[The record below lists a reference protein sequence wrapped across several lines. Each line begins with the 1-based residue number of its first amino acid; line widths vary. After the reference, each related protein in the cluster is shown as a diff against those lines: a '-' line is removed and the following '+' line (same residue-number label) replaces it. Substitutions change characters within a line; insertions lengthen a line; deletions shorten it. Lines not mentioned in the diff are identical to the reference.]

1 MDSKKREGGQ
11 PSAPDCLPSLMCHV
25 ATSYTVQLQ
34 SGGCSLAVAKTA
46 SGTGGGLHRQAIR
59 FTCTSGALR
68 RSSASFTAV
77 SFNTKMSS
85 RESASVFRKTRP
97 QTEGKPLSLCIKRKK
112 QWISRTLLK
121 NVQRQLK
128 KVPDY
133 DMVLPHNPLQ
143 HEVLEA
149 MKRFFQNR
157 QYDVLVSLRQLLLT
171 AAVVCLFCIPCFAG
185 EWSVSLGMNGGD
197 ADTITG
203 DLSLRYTLN
212 PFYGNDML
220 EIRPLI
226 ECAGVY
232 WKRDH
237 DAIWG
242 GGIAGGAVVDFWREG
257 SWRPYVSGSFGG
269 FMLSDNKIAS
279 HSLGC
284 NFQFRTKG
292 SAGIRFGESY
302 RHDVQVDVAH
312 FSNAGLNNHNSGF
325 NYLWRFIRI
334 PLLGVPMKRK
344 RPTLRYDDRLLG
356 AAPFLPLHLS
366 QNNKRRPGTLPILGL
381 LLCPASNAL
390 ERLLCQDAFFH
401 WHQPFPLWL

>member
-1 MDSKKREGGQ
+1 MPWPKPQAKPAADSTGK
-11 PSAPDCLPSLMCHV
+11 PSGSPAQAVRCAAPVIGFL
-25 ATSYTVQLQ
+25 
-34 SGGCSLAVAKTA
+34 
-46 SGTGGGLHRQAIR
+46 
-59 FTCTSGALR
+59 
-68 RSSASFTAV
+68 TAV
-77 SFNTKMSS
+77 SFNTKVSS

-133 DMVLPHNPLQ
+133 DIVLPHNPLQ

-171 AAVVCLFCIPCFAG
+171 AAVLCLFCIPCFAG

-269 FMLSDNKIAS
+269 LHRQA
-279 HSLGC
+279 
-284 NFQFRTKG
+284 
-292 SAGIRFGESY
+292 IRFTCTSGAVRCAGHRLPY
-302 RHDVQVDVAH
+302 R
-312 FSNAGLNNHNSGF
+312 
-325 NYLWRFIRI
+325 RF
-334 PLLGVPMKRK
+334 L
-344 RPTLRYDDRLLG
+344 
-356 AAPFLPLHLS
+356 
-366 QNNKRRPGTLPILGL
+366 
-381 LLCPASNAL
+381 
-390 ERLLCQDAFFH
+390 
-401 WHQPFPLWL
+401 

>member
-1 MDSKKREGGQ
+1 
-11 PSAPDCLPSLMCHV
+11 MCHV

-46 SGTGGGLHRQAIR
+46 SETGGGLHRQAIR
-59 FTCTSGALR
+59 FTCTSGTLR

-77 SFNTKMSS
+77 SFNTKVSS

-112 QWISRTLLK
+112 QWTSRTLLK

-133 DMVLPHNPLQ
+133 DIVLPHNPLQ

-171 AAVVCLFCIPCFAG
+171 AAVLCLFCIPCFAG

-242 GGIAGGAVVDFWREG
+242 GGIAGGAVVDFWREENRPRQWKMRKTQKKRCKNRKNQKRNVDKKGNGAAGCAVPFPFKNTDYRFKAISPDLIRFALRNTSEKNKVITAG
-257 SWRPYVSGSFGG
+257 STKWSRMILMMTSFG
-269 FMLSDNKIAS
+269 SS
-279 HSLGC
+279 
-284 NFQFRTKG
+284 
-292 SAGIRFGESY
+292 
-302 RHDVQVDVAH
+302 
-312 FSNAGLNNHNSGF
+312 
-325 NYLWRFIRI
+325 
-334 PLLGVPMKRK
+334 
-344 RPTLRYDDRLLG
+344 
-356 AAPFLPLHLS
+356 
-366 QNNKRRPGTLPILGL
+366 
-381 LLCPASNAL
+381 
-390 ERLLCQDAFFH
+390 
-401 WHQPFPLWL
+401 

>member
-133 DMVLPHNPLQ
+133 DIVLLHNPLQ

-171 AAVVCLFCIPCFAG
+171 AAVLCLFCIPCFAG

-325 NYLWRFIRI
+325 KTYGVSYGFRF
-334 PLLGVPMKRK
+334 
-344 RPTLRYDDRLLG
+344 
-356 AAPFLPLHLS
+356 
-366 QNNKRRPGTLPILGL
+366 
-381 LLCPASNAL
+381 
-390 ERLLCQDAFFH
+390 
-401 WHQPFPLWL
+401 

>member
-1 MDSKKREGGQ
+1 
-11 PSAPDCLPSLMCHV
+11 
-25 ATSYTVQLQ
+25 
-34 SGGCSLAVAKTA
+34 
-46 SGTGGGLHRQAIR
+46 
-59 FTCTSGALR
+59 
-68 RSSASFTAV
+68 
-77 SFNTKMSS
+77 MSS

-133 DMVLPHNPLQ
+133 DIVLPHNPLQ

-171 AAVVCLFCIPCFAG
+171 AAVLCLFCIPCFAG

-257 SWRPYVSGSFGG
+257 SWRPYVLGSFGG

-325 NYLWRFIRI
+325 NTYGVSYGFRF
-334 PLLGVPMKRK
+334 
-344 RPTLRYDDRLLG
+344 
-356 AAPFLPLHLS
+356 
-366 QNNKRRPGTLPILGL
+366 
-381 LLCPASNAL
+381 
-390 ERLLCQDAFFH
+390 
-401 WHQPFPLWL
+401 

>member
-1 MDSKKREGGQ
+1 M
-11 PSAPDCLPSLMCHV
+11 
-25 ATSYTVQLQ
+25 
-34 SGGCSLAVAKTA
+34 
-46 SGTGGGLHRQAIR
+46 
-59 FTCTSGALR
+59 
-68 RSSASFTAV
+68 
-77 SFNTKMSS
+77 
-85 RESASVFRKTRP
+85 
-97 QTEGKPLSLCIKRKK
+97 
-112 QWISRTLLK
+112 LK

-133 DMVLPHNPLQ
+133 DIVLPHNPLQ

-171 AAVVCLFCIPCFAG
+171 AAVLCLFCIPCFAG

-325 NYLWRFIRI
+325 NAYGVSYGFRF
-334 PLLGVPMKRK
+334 
-344 RPTLRYDDRLLG
+344 
-356 AAPFLPLHLS
+356 
-366 QNNKRRPGTLPILGL
+366 
-381 LLCPASNAL
+381 
-390 ERLLCQDAFFH
+390 
-401 WHQPFPLWL
+401 

>member
-1 MDSKKREGGQ
+1 MPCGHFVHATTSKWRLFPCRGQNRKRNRRRT
-11 PSAPDCLPSLMCHV
+11 PP
-25 ATSYTVQLQ
+25 
-34 SGGCSLAVAKTA
+34 A
-46 SGTGGGLHRQAIR
+46 SHQVHLHKR
-59 FTCTSGALR
+59 CGALR

-77 SFNTKMSS
+77 SFNTKVSS

-133 DMVLPHNPLQ
+133 DIVLPHNPLQ

-171 AAVVCLFCIPCFAG
+171 AAVLCLFCIPCFAG

-257 SWRPYVSGSFGG
+257 SWRPYVSGSFGDSC
-269 FMLSDNKIAS
+269 FPTIKSPRTPLAATSSSAPKEVPVSALENPIAMM
-279 HSLGC
+279 
-284 NFQFRTKG
+284 FRLTWPIFPTPASTTTTPASIPMAFHTD
-292 SAGIRFGESY
+292 SAF
-302 RHDVQVDVAH
+302 
-312 FSNAGLNNHNSGF
+312 
-325 NYLWRFIRI
+325 
-334 PLLGVPMKRK
+334 
-344 RPTLRYDDRLLG
+344 
-356 AAPFLPLHLS
+356 
-366 QNNKRRPGTLPILGL
+366 RRPHEKEATYP
-381 LLCPASNAL
+381 
-390 ERLLCQDAFFH
+390 
-401 WHQPFPLWL
+401 PLRR

>member
-1 MDSKKREGGQ
+1 MRKVGLKQRVSRGDILRADPTWGGQ
-11 PSAPDCLPSLMCHV
+11 SGSPLATPFGRGAQSLKFFLKFLFRLTGRAPSCLSVRVPRLPAFSAGREIGTLV
-25 ATSYTVQLQ
+25 AGVMTRLRLFIVVVAYTL
-34 SGGCSLAVAKTA
+34 LAV
-46 SGTGGGLHRQAIR
+46 L
-59 FTCTSGALR
+59 
-68 RSSASFTAV
+68 TAV
-77 SFNTKMSS
+77 PAAAN
-85 RESASVFRKTRP
+85 ED
-97 QTEGKPLSLCIKRKK
+97 
-112 QWISRTLLK
+112 
-121 NVQRQLK
+121 QLK

-133 DMVLPHNPLQ
+133 DIVLPYNPLQ

-171 AAVVCLFCIPCFAG
+171 AAVLCLFCIPCFAG

-325 NYLWRFIRI
+325 NTYGVSYGFRF
-334 PLLGVPMKRK
+334 
-344 RPTLRYDDRLLG
+344 
-356 AAPFLPLHLS
+356 
-366 QNNKRRPGTLPILGL
+366 
-381 LLCPASNAL
+381 
-390 ERLLCQDAFFH
+390 
-401 WHQPFPLWL
+401 

>member
-1 MDSKKREGGQ
+1 
-11 PSAPDCLPSLMCHV
+11 
-25 ATSYTVQLQ
+25 
-34 SGGCSLAVAKTA
+34 
-46 SGTGGGLHRQAIR
+46 
-59 FTCTSGALR
+59 
-68 RSSASFTAV
+68 
-77 SFNTKMSS
+77 
-85 RESASVFRKTRP
+85 
-97 QTEGKPLSLCIKRKK
+97 
-112 QWISRTLLK
+112 
-121 NVQRQLK
+121 
-128 KVPDY
+128 
-133 DMVLPHNPLQ
+133 
-143 HEVLEA
+143 

-171 AAVVCLFCIPCFAG
+171 AAVLCLFCIPCFAG

-237 DAIWG
+237 DTIWG

-325 NYLWRFIRI
+325 NTYGVSYGFRF
-334 PLLGVPMKRK
+334 
-344 RPTLRYDDRLLG
+344 
-356 AAPFLPLHLS
+356 
-366 QNNKRRPGTLPILGL
+366 
-381 LLCPASNAL
+381 
-390 ERLLCQDAFFH
+390 
-401 WHQPFPLWL
+401 

>member
-1 MDSKKREGGQ
+1 
-11 PSAPDCLPSLMCHV
+11 
-25 ATSYTVQLQ
+25 
-34 SGGCSLAVAKTA
+34 
-46 SGTGGGLHRQAIR
+46 
-59 FTCTSGALR
+59 
-68 RSSASFTAV
+68 
-77 SFNTKMSS
+77 
-85 RESASVFRKTRP
+85 
-97 QTEGKPLSLCIKRKK
+97 
-112 QWISRTLLK
+112 
-121 NVQRQLK
+121 
-128 KVPDY
+128 
-133 DMVLPHNPLQ
+133 
-143 HEVLEA
+143 

-171 AAVVCLFCIPCFAG
+171 AAVLCLFCIPCFAG

-284 NFQFRTKG
+284 MQLSDF
-292 SAGIRFGESY
+292 SGII
-302 RHDVQVDVAH
+302 
-312 FSNAGLNNHNSGF
+312 NSRCSF
-325 NYLWRFIRI
+325 
-334 PLLGVPMKRK
+334 
-344 RPTLRYDDRLLG
+344 
-356 AAPFLPLHLS
+356 
-366 QNNKRRPGTLPILGL
+366 
-381 LLCPASNAL
+381 
-390 ERLLCQDAFFH
+390 
-401 WHQPFPLWL
+401 

>member
-1 MDSKKREGGQ
+1 MPWPKPQAKPAADSTGK
-11 PSAPDCLPSLMCHV
+11 PSGSPAQAVRCAGHRLPLPPFPLTQRCPPARAHPF
-25 ATSYTVQLQ
+25 
-34 SGGCSLAVAKTA
+34 SGKHG
-46 SGTGGGLHRQAIR
+46 
-59 FTCTSGALR
+59 LR
-68 RSSASFTAV
+68 RRGSLFPCV
-77 SFNTKMSS
+77 SK
-85 RESASVFRKTRP
+85 
-97 QTEGKPLSLCIKRKK
+97 
-112 QWISRTLLK
+112 WISRTLLK

-133 DMVLPHNPLQ
+133 DIVLPHNPLQ

-171 AAVVCLFCIPCFAG
+171 AAVLCLFCIPCFAG

-325 NYLWRFIRI
+325 NTYGVSYGFRF
-334 PLLGVPMKRK
+334 
-344 RPTLRYDDRLLG
+344 
-356 AAPFLPLHLS
+356 
-366 QNNKRRPGTLPILGL
+366 
-381 LLCPASNAL
+381 
-390 ERLLCQDAFFH
+390 
-401 WHQPFPLWL
+401 

>member
-1 MDSKKREGGQ
+1 M
-11 PSAPDCLPSLMCHV
+11 
-25 ATSYTVQLQ
+25 
-34 SGGCSLAVAKTA
+34 
-46 SGTGGGLHRQAIR
+46 
-59 FTCTSGALR
+59 
-68 RSSASFTAV
+68 
-77 SFNTKMSS
+77 
-85 RESASVFRKTRP
+85 
-97 QTEGKPLSLCIKRKK
+97 
-112 QWISRTLLK
+112 LK

-133 DMVLPHNPLQ
+133 DIVLPYNPLQ

-171 AAVVCLFCIPCFAG
+171 AAVLCLFCIPCFAG

-242 GGIAGGAVVDFWREG
+242 GGIAGGAV
-257 SWRPYVSGSFGG
+257 
-269 FMLSDNKIAS
+269 SDNKIAS

-325 NYLWRFIRI
+325 NTYGVSYGFRF
-334 PLLGVPMKRK
+334 
-344 RPTLRYDDRLLG
+344 
-356 AAPFLPLHLS
+356 
-366 QNNKRRPGTLPILGL
+366 
-381 LLCPASNAL
+381 
-390 ERLLCQDAFFH
+390 
-401 WHQPFPLWL
+401 

>member
-46 SGTGGGLHRQAIR
+46 ASETGDGLHRQAIR

-77 SFNTKMSS
+77 SFNTKVSS

-97 QTEGKPLSLCIKRKK
+97 QTEGTPLSLCIKRKK
-112 QWISRTLLK
+112 QWTSRTLLK

-133 DMVLPHNPLQ
+133 DIVLSHNPLQ

-171 AAVVCLFCIPCFAG
+171 AAVLCLFCIPCFAG

-226 ECAGVY
+226 E
-232 WKRDH
+232 
-237 DAIWG
+237 
-242 GGIAGGAVVDFWREG
+242 
-257 SWRPYVSGSFGG
+257 
-269 FMLSDNKIAS
+269 
-279 HSLGC
+279 
-284 NFQFRTKG
+284 
-292 SAGIRFGESY
+292 
-302 RHDVQVDVAH
+302 
-312 FSNAGLNNHNSGF
+312 
-325 NYLWRFIRI
+325 
-334 PLLGVPMKRK
+334 
-344 RPTLRYDDRLLG
+344 
-356 AAPFLPLHLS
+356 
-366 QNNKRRPGTLPILGL
+366 
-381 LLCPASNAL
+381 
-390 ERLLCQDAFFH
+390 
-401 WHQPFPLWL
+401 

>member
-1 MDSKKREGGQ
+1 
-11 PSAPDCLPSLMCHV
+11 
-25 ATSYTVQLQ
+25 
-34 SGGCSLAVAKTA
+34 
-46 SGTGGGLHRQAIR
+46 
-59 FTCTSGALR
+59 
-68 RSSASFTAV
+68 
-77 SFNTKMSS
+77 
-85 RESASVFRKTRP
+85 
-97 QTEGKPLSLCIKRKK
+97 
-112 QWISRTLLK
+112 
-121 NVQRQLK
+121 
-128 KVPDY
+128 
-133 DMVLPHNPLQ
+133 
-143 HEVLEA
+143 

-171 AAVVCLFCIPCFAG
+171 AAVLCLFCIPCFAG

-312 FSNAGLNNHNSGF
+312 FSNAGLNNHNSGLSTYGVSYGF
-325 NYLWRFIRI
+325 RFSA
-334 PLLGVPMKRK
+334 PLEPK
-344 RPTLRYDDRLLG
+344 
-356 AAPFLPLHLS
+356 
-366 QNNKRRPGTLPILGL
+366 Q
-381 LLCPASNAL
+381 
-390 ERLLCQDAFFH
+390 
-401 WHQPFPLWL
+401 

>member
-1 MDSKKREGGQ
+1 MPWRKRPQAKPTADS
-11 PSAPDCLPSLMCHV
+11 
-25 ATSYTVQLQ
+25 
-34 SGGCSLAVAKTA
+34 
-46 SGTGGGLHRQAIR
+46 TGKPIR
-59 FTCTSGALR
+59 FTCTSGAVR
-68 RSSASFTAV
+68 CAGSSASFTAV
-77 SFNTKMSS
+77 SLNTKISS

-112 QWISRTLLK
+112 RWTSRTLLK

-133 DMVLPHNPLQ
+133 DIVLPHNPLQ

-157 QYDVLVSLRQLLLT
+157 QYDVLVSLRRLLLT
-171 AAVVCLFCIPCFAG
+171 AAVLCLFCIPCFAG

-237 DAIWG
+237 DTIWG
-242 GGIAGGAVVDFWREG
+242 GGIAGGARC
-257 SWRPYVSGSFGG
+257 G
-269 FMLSDNKIAS
+269 FL
-279 HSLGC
+279 
-284 NFQFRTKG
+284 
-292 SAGIRFGESY
+292 AG
-302 RHDVQVDVAH
+302 
-312 FSNAGLNNHNSGF
+312 
-325 NYLWRFIRI
+325 
-334 PLLGVPMKRK
+334 
-344 RPTLRYDDRLLG
+344 RLL
-356 AAPFLPLHLS
+356 AALCVGEFRRLH
-366 QNNKRRPGTLPILGL
+366 
-381 LLCPASNAL
+381 
-390 ERLLCQDAFFH
+390 AFR
-401 WHQPFPLWL
+401 Q